1 MFSKSSFLGGFMQH
15 GMFSG
20 LFGALTNEHRM
31 NSIANN
37 LANINTVGYKRDAL
51 AFRNT
56 FIMFAHDQIMEP
68 VMSARSKKLFPE
80 PHHASRVR
88 LAVAEVDFEQGG
100 LKGTGNPLDV
110 AISGEGFFK
119 FRTPQGD
126 YYSRNGHFRL
136 DSQGTLVTD
145 QGFPVLGGDD
155 AIVIPPGV
163 VNLSIAEDGRIFGD
177 GVLLG
182 QIGMVNVEDAA
193 VNLEKLGGNM
203 FRPRGGAVEEV
214 EAEAVLAQGF
224 LEMPNVD
231 VVYEMVNMI
240 EAQRQYEA
248 YQKVMQTSDSMD
260 REATTKIG
268 RNR

>member
-1 MFSKSSFLGGFMQH
+1 MQNS
-15 GMFSG
+15 MFSG

-68 VMSARSKKLFPE
+68 VMSTRSEKLFPE

-88 LAVAEVDFEQGG
+88 MAVSQVNFEQGG
-100 LKGTGNPLDV
+100 LKGTGSPMDV
-110 AISGEGFFK
+110 AITGDGFFK

-136 DSQGTLVTD
+136 DSEGTLMTE

-155 AIVIPPGV
+155 IIVIPPGV
-163 VNLSIAEDGRIFGD
+163 KNLVIAEDGRIYGD
-177 GVLLG
+177 DALLG
-182 QIGMVNVEDAA
+182 QIGVVNVEDAA
-193 VNLEKLGGNM
+193 TNLEKLGGNM
-203 FRPRGGAVEEV
+203 FRPRGGEVEEI
-214 EAEAVLAQGF
+214 ESDAILAQGF

-260 REATTKIG
+260 REATTKVG
-268 RNR
+268 RNK